1 MNKGRLVYLLFV
13 LWGITLGTY
22 ALFEIM
28 PGDPAEVILRHQNET
43 VTADKVDALR
53 EQMGLDA
60 PFWIRYGNWLT
71 SVARGD
77 WGRSWCTGEPVWTAL
92 KNRLGATI
100 ELALSSLILVIAL
113 SIAMGVGA
121 ALFQNRIPDQ
131 LIRIVAV
138 LFCSMPSYW
147 LALLLIYFLSF
158 KLSVFPVAGRG
169 TWVHV
174 VLPSLTLAISVA
186 MLQGRVLRSTLIQV
200 QSTDYIRFAVAQGLR
215 RSTIFFRHIVR
226 NVLPTMV
233 TLWGASL
240 GQLMGGAVIVE
251 SIFAWPGLGR
261 LTVTAV
267 MGRDVPQVQ
276 AIVFFLAVVFVAVHQ
291 LVDFIHGKLDPKV
304 GKEMS

>member
-22 ALFEIM
+22 ALLEIM
-28 PGDPAEVILRHQNET
+28 PGDPAEIILRHQNET
-43 VTADKVDALR
+43 VTADNVGALR

-60 PFWIRYGNWLT
+60 PFWVRYGNWLA
-71 SVARGD
+71 SAARGD
-77 WGRSWCTGEPVWTAL
+77 WGRSWRTGEPVWMAL
-92 KNRLGATI
+92 KDRLWATM

-113 SIAMGVGA
+113 SIAMGVVA
-121 ALFQNRIPDQ
+121 ALFQNSIPDQ

-147 LALLLIYFLSF
+147 LALLLIYFFSL
-158 KLSVFPVAGRG
+158 KISVFPVAGRG
-169 TWVHV
+169 TWAHV

-186 MLQGRVLRSTLIQV
+186 MLQGRVLRSALIQV
-200 QSTDYIRFAVAQGLR
+200 LSTDYIRFAVAQGLHR
-215 RSTIFFRHIVR
+215 PTIYFHHIMR

-291 LVDFIHGKLDPKV
+291 LVDLLHGKLDPKV
-304 GKEMS
+304 GKGR